1 MSEQA
6 NRTKFDKE
14 IGKIVTSLE
23 AEIGKVNPLYLMGM
37 LNQQVISS
45 VNFDK
50 STEKLPDGFAQKF
63 HYICGLLASRPLPPP
78 EMERRAQDG
87 FEQILKITDK
97 LFHEYIAFWLARPG
111 SKDEKQHRERGASHS
126 AFMIPL
132 FEPKLGST
140 EQFIQFIRDQF
151 EPFDERFFIPQIG
164 VTARQCLDIS
174 KAILE
179 KVSAQHIAF
188 FHDTAELMSPFH
200 EAWELYRDGKLTLE
214 ESRAKV
220 KDIEP
225 QEFGRRYKDNE
236 SKFTSSFVVS
246 KKDLSADFPA
256 PALDAYFESFSF
268 KPGAINKSFRLP
280 TDFNELDLTP
290 LMRLEEGNYYVT
302 EATRLLPTLS
312 TSLLHKIS
320 NSSVAQRYFPHR
332 DRLTH
337 HKSVELLGKVFPPEN
352 IVMEAYYGGSRNMDY
367 ETDILIPHGRTLLI
381 CEVKAKALRNPLHTE
396 GNLQKIRGD
405 FNKSIQEA
413 YTQAIRT
420 RDFIQTQ
427 ESALFLRRNRQ
438 PLCTLKKDDFD
449 EYLLMVVTA
458 ESFGNLATDL
468 SALLEKEEDD
478 PYPLAIS
485 LFDLELLVTR
495 LNTAEKFFDYLRQRS
510 RLHGLVYGGDE
521 LDFAGYY
528 LRYGNLDLS
537 EHLRGR
543 EGMIMLGGDFSRI
556 FDEDWYKAHGFD
568 VGGDGKE
575 VGPYI
580 AVTERKGDDVT
591 VGVRGNPESFKTFRI
606 GGAEK
611 KSTPMKGRER
621 NDPCPCGSEKKFK
634 KCCGA

>member
-14 IGKIVTSLE
+14 ISRISASLK

-37 LNQQVISS
+37 LNQQVICS

-78 EMERRAQDG
+78 EMERREQGG
-87 FEQILKITDK
+87 FERVLKITDE
-97 LFHEYIAFWLARPG
+97 LFQEYIAFWMAHQAPE
-111 SKDEKQHRERGASHS
+111 DEKQHRERGAGLS
-126 AFMIPL
+126 AFMSPL

-140 EQFIQFIRDQF
+140 EQFIQFALDQF
-151 EPFDERFFIPQIG
+151 EPFDGRFFIPQMG
-164 VTARQCLDIS
+164 VTARQCVDIS

-179 KVSAQHIAF
+179 RVSAQHTTF
-188 FHDTAELMSPFH
+188 FNDTLDLMRPFH
-200 EAWELYRDGKLTLE
+200 EAWELYREGKLTIE

-220 KDIEP
+220 KDVQP
-225 QEFGRRYKDNE
+225 QELGRRYKDNE
-236 SKFTSSFVVS
+236 SKFISSFIVS
-246 KKDLSADFPA
+246 KEDLSANFPV
-256 PALDAYFESFSF
+256 PALDAYFDSFSF
-268 KPGAINKSFRLP
+268 EPGAINKDFRLP

-290 LMRLEEGNYYVT
+290 LMRLEEEKYYVT
-302 EATRLLPTLS
+302 EAPRLLPTLS

-320 NSSVAQRYFPHR
+320 NSSLAQRYFISR

-337 HKSVELLGKVFPPEN
+337 HKSVQFLGKVFPPET
-352 IVMEAYYGGSRNMDY
+352 IVTEAYYGGSRNMDY
-367 ETDILIPHGRTLLI
+367 ETDILILHGRTLLI

-396 GNLQKIRGD
+396 GNLQKIRSD
-405 FNKSIQEA
+405 FNNSIQAA
-413 YTQAIRT
+413 YTQAVRT
-420 RDFIQTQ
+420 RGFIQAQ
-427 ESALFLRRNRQ
+427 ESTLFLRRNRQ
-438 PLCTLKKDDFD
+438 HLCTLKRDDFD

-468 SALLEKEEDD
+468 SALLEKEEEG

-495 LNTAEKFFDYLRQRS
+495 LNTPEKFFDYLRQRGQ
-510 RLHGLVYGGDE
+510 LHGLVYGGDE

-528 LRYGNLDLS
+528 LRYGNLDFS

-556 FDEDWYKAHGFD
+556 FDEDWYKSHGFD
-568 VGGDGKE
+568 VGGDGKAA
-575 VGPYI
+575 GPYI

-606 GGAEK
+606 GGAGK
-611 KSTPMKGRER
+611 KSIPMKGHER
-621 NDPCPCGSEKKFK
+621 NAPCPCGSEKKFK